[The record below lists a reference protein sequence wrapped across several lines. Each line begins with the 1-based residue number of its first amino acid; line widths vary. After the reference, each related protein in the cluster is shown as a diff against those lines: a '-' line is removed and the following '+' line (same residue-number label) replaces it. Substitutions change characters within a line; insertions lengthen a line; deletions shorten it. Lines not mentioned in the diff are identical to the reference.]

1 MFFSLRLRLLLALSG
16 VVVLIVALLGYFFS
30 RATTS
35 EFQRYVERDFLDYE
49 RLVNPFII
57 QKLENYLR
65 YQRVDCDLS
74 LQNWFECQ
82 SESVSYSS
90 ETLTEFQAIV
100 KEMAEITGTR
110 IVIADSAGR
119 VIANSDWGRIEKDRN
134 ENFLGNVSGVFVI
147 EGDPFLVYIDLT
159 EESGIGASQRAFI
172 NTINRSL
179 LFAIL
184 SAVTAAILLTV
195 MLSRRIL
202 RPISALTSA
211 ASMLGKGD
219 LSQRVKI
226 STTDEIGELAKA
238 FNAMAD
244 GLYRL
249 ENLRRNMVTDVAHEL
264 RTPLS
269 NIRGYLEAIQDGL
282 TDPSKEIINSLH
294 EEVML
299 LNRLVEDLQ
308 ELALAEA
315 GKLDLKPMPVE
326 LSSIVDKSII
336 ALQPKI
342 QEKQIK
348 ILKNIPIDL
357 PIIEVDPERIGQV
370 LRNLISNAIAY
381 TPENGTIA
389 IQGRM
394 MESGIEVNVQ
404 DNGVGIAP
412 EHLTYVFERFYRV
425 DESRARST
433 GGAGLG
439 LAIVKQL
446 VQAHGGQINIDSV
459 LGTGT
464 TITFTLPFA
473 ITS

>member
-1 MFFSLRLRLLLALSG
+1 MFLSLRLRLLLALSG

-35 EFQRYVERDFLDYE
+35 EFERYVEQDFLDYE
-49 RLVNPFII
+49 RLVNPFIV
-57 QKLENYLR
+57 QKLENFLR
-65 YQRVDCDLS
+65 FRRVDCDLS
-74 LQNWFECQ
+74 LQNWLECQ

-110 IVIADSAGR
+110 IVIADSVGR
-119 VIANSDWGRIEKDRN
+119 IIANSDWGKIEEDPN
-134 ENFLGNVSGVFVI
+134 ENILGNVSGVFVI
-147 EGDPFLVYIDLT
+147 EGDPFLVYINLT

-172 NTINRSL
+172 NTVNRSL
-179 LFAIL
+179 QFAML
-184 SAVTAAILLTV
+184 SAVTAAIFLTV

-211 ASMLGKGD
+211 ASLLGKGD

-226 STTDEIGELAKA
+226 STKDEIGELANA
-238 FNAMAD
+238 FNVMAD
-244 GLYRL
+244 GLFRL
-249 ENLRRNMVTDVAHEL
+249 ENLRRNMVSDVAHEL

-269 NIRGYLEAIQDGL
+269 NVRGYLEAIQDGL
-282 TDPSKEIINSLH
+282 TDPTRDIIDSLH

-315 GKLDLKPMPVE
+315 GKLDLKPMPVD
-326 LSSIVDKSII
+326 LSTIVDKSII

-342 QEKQIK
+342 NEKQIN
-348 ILKNIPIDL
+348 ILKKIPKDL
-357 PIIEVDPERIGQV
+357 PTIEVDPERIGQV
-370 LRNLISNAIAY
+370 LRNLISNAIVY
-381 TPENGTIA
+381 TPENGTIT
-389 IQGRM
+389 IEGRL

-404 DNGVGIAP
+404 DNGVGISP

-425 DESRARST
+425 DESRTRST

-446 VQAHGGQINIDSV
+446 VNAHGGQINVDSV
-459 LGTGT
+459 LGSGT
-464 TITFTLPFA
+464 SITFTLPLVT
-473 ITS
+473 TS